1 MLTDE
6 KVSLGQN
13 KIQLTKFYAWE
24 LELTGCIK
32 LAGFN
37 LSVPRRATTSHL
49 SLFEP
54 DLCSSQGK
62 KGIPEKARAGPS
74 SRGRSWAGRRNGI
87 QGQGPESEASL
98 VLMVSPQGR
107 DPLIEAPDSLPQ
119 AQLECIWRS

>member
-32 LAGFN
+32 LAGIN

-54 DLCSSQGK
+54 DLCSSQDPAV
-62 KGIPEKARAGPS
+62 ID
-74 SRGRSWAGRRNGI
+74 
-87 QGQGPESEASL
+87 
-98 VLMVSPQGR
+98 PQER
-107 DPLIEAPDSLPQ
+107 YS
-119 AQLECIWRS
+119 